1 MSNILSSAVVV
12 AVAPVVVT
20 PVVVAVVRGVT
31 DAQLSAKPAGG
42 DRLLKADSACQQGLT
57 QLLWVPGV
65 PQAHRAVTR
74 HFLGLSPPEA
84 VEEP

>member
-1 MSNILSSAVVV
+1 MSNILSSVVV
-12 AVAPVVVT
+12 AAVAPAVMPLVVV
-20 PVVVAVVRGVT
+20 VVVRGVT
-31 DAQLSAKPAGG
+31 DAQLLAKPAGG

-74 HFLGLSPPEA
+74 HFPGLSPPEA